1 MSLENIYLKQVKHTP
16 INNFTSS
23 MGNGIMPIIEKDP
36 TIARLEQDVFSKLR
50 EISPPEEIQKPVGV
64 QPLSV
69 EDAIKELIELEK
81 AMLQPK

>member
-1 MSLENIYLKQVKHTP
+1 MSLESIYLKQVKHTP
-16 INNFTSS
+16 INTFTSS

-36 TIARLEQDVFSKLR
+36 TIARLEEDVFSKLR
-50 EISPPEEIQKPVGV
+50 EISPPEELQKPINI

-81 AMLQPK
+81 ANK